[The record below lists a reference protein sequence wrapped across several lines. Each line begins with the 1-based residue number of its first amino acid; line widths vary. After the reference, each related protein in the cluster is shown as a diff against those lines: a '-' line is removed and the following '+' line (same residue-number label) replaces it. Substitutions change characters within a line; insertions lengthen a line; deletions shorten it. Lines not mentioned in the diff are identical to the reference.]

1 MLFISNLYSSLLVT
15 KLLFGEA
22 RRLKIGKPKKQNQVL
37 QCLKKEKKPILN
49 VTFLDIKGSNFI

>member
-15 KLLFGEA
+15 KLFGEA

-37 QCLKKEKKPILN
+37 QCLKKKKKKPHIEC
-49 VTFLDIKGSNFI
+49 NFSRY

>member
-15 KLLFGEA
+15 KLFGDA

-37 QCLKKEKKPILN
+37 QYLKKRKKPILN

>member
-15 KLLFGEA
+15 KLFGEA

-37 QCLKKEKKPILN
+37 QCLKKKKKNPILN